1 MRLCGYRVMRF
12 YGYEV
17 LRLCGY
23 KGMSDGLLLQHFTV
37 NGIRITIKLH
47 YRKTAKP

>member
-1 MRLCGYRVMRF
+1 M
-12 YGYEV
+12 
-17 LRLCGY
+17 RLCGY

-47 YRKTAKP
+47 YRKTVKPYNPITVKPHNLTTP